1 MGMQSGAVRKLD
13 VGGTFTTAATATFI
27 FLASN
32 VRYLPLMS
40 DERRRLRSIL
50 ISLVIGATAG
60 GLLLIHAPIYAPVLP
75 LVITVGVVAIAAS
88 TFRYRNEV
96 QDSGVKVQSV
106 APAV

>member
-1 MGMQSGAVRKLD
+1 
-13 VGGTFTTAATATFI
+13 
-27 FLASN
+27 
-32 VRYLPLMS
+32 LMS

-88 TFRYRNEV
+88 TFRYRNEI
-96 QDSGVKVQSV
+96 QGSRVKVQLAAD
-106 APAV
+106 APAA